1 MNPQVL
7 NLKILAVDTKL
18 CIGAGDT
25 KFALLLTSFSLVEAQ
40 IRAKPPDL

>member
-1 MNPQVL
+1 ML

-25 KFALLLTSFSLVEAQ
+25 KFTPQLTSLLLIEAQ
-40 IRAKPPDL
+40 IRAKPLDL